1 MKIDSINFF
10 IGYDSKED
18 IAYRVCKSS
27 LLKRSTIKV
36 KVNSLKIDELI
47 AKRFY
52 NRSKDPLA
60 STEFTYTRFL
70 IPELMSFKGWAV
82 FCDCD
87 FLFFED
93 IAKLFKNLDDSK
105 AIYCVQHDY
114 TPKEKHKMD
123 GQKQT
128 IYPRKNWSSFII
140 FNCSHPSNK
149 KLNIE
154 IVNSESGSFLHQ
166 FKWLQD
172 SEIGS
177 LDERWNWLEGW
188 TSNNNNSLPFAVH
201 FTRGGPWFEEWQ
213 DVEFA
218 NEWLK
223 ERDNY
228 LNNKFSNLKI

>member
-1 MKIDSINFF
+1 MKIDNINFF

-18 IAYRVCKSS
+18 IAYRVCKNS
-27 LLKRSTIKV
+27 LLKRSTINI
-36 KVNSLKIDELI
+36 KVNSLKIEELI

-52 NRSKDPLA
+52 NRSIDPLA

-87 FLFFED
+87 FLFFGD
-93 IAKLFKNLDDSK
+93 IANLFKNLDDSK

-166 FKWLQD
+166 FKWLKD
-172 SEIGS
+172 NEIGS

-188 TSNNNNSLPFAVH
+188 TSKNNNSRPFAVH

-228 LNNKFSNLKI
+228 LDNKFSNLKI